1 MSLEMVH
8 SNKGEPARERD
19 GLASR
24 HPYDQTAD
32 QARTRR
38 GRDAADFTQ
47 AKPSFG
53 ERFGNETIEQ
63 LDMHARGGGLVAAR
77 FEAEDDKVVTVRGSS
92 HDACL
97 QGKTAPIEE
106 AVWTAT

>member
-38 GRDAADFTQ
+38 GRAAADFTQ

-53 ERFGNETIEQ
+53 ERFGNATIEQ
-63 LDMHARGGGLVAAR
+63 LDMRARGDLRHHAAELR
-77 FEAEDDKVVTVRGSS
+77 MEGELRAP
-92 HDACL
+92 
-97 QGKTAPIEE
+97 QIGKETALTSR
-106 AVWTAT
+106 V